1 MLHAGRL
8 SVFCTIT
15 EFYWRCQDLS
25 YTDISQISKHILNTL
40 SNLSTLG
47 LSAFWGVGLQW
58 LDSFAPSLWAWT
70 PWGPSES
77 FTIPYNSMFHQV
89 STFNILQLHCNAKSN
104 FYTRLK
110 LLRHFRIGFSANLAC
125 SQLFQHRR
133 KSRCKSC
140 SVDTV
145 CYNSIS
151 IMLPCSIDSS
161 SVTKP
166 DTWKSTEYARM
177 KLLESERQIQP
188 AQICT
193 IFQPTEFDK

>member
-1 MLHAGRL
+1 M
-8 SVFCTIT
+8 
-15 EFYWRCQDLS
+15 D
-25 YTDISQISKHILNTL
+25 
-40 SNLSTLG
+40 G
-47 LSAFWGVGLQW
+47 LRPFR
-58 LDSFAPSLWAWT
+58 
-70 PWGPSES
+70 
-77 FTIPYNSMFHQV
+77 IRHKSMFHQV

-110 LLRHFRIGFSANLAC
+110 LLRHFRIGFSTNLAC

-133 KSRCKSC
+133 KSRCKSR

-166 DTWKSTEYARM
+166 YTWKSTEYARM
-177 KLLESERQIQP
+177 KLLEIWETNTTCTNLHNCPTNRIRQIVAAQNQRYSKVLSPSLALPP
-188 AQICT
+188 AMPRGRLDRI
-193 IFQPTEFDK
+193 